1 MSAMPFYDLEKAYD
15 MLADGIDT
23 AGRAH
28 EALFLTK
35 LALVL
40 AREVGDIEIFR
51 KSVAM
56 ALMDLPKHDAEVV
69 T

>member
-1 MSAMPFYDLEKAYD
+1 MSAMTFDDLERAYT
-15 MLADGIDT
+15 MLAEGIDT
-23 AGRAH
+23 AGRAN
-28 EALFLTK
+28 ESLFLAK

-40 AREVGDIEIFR
+40 AREAGDIEIFR

-56 ALMDLPKHDAEVV
+56 ALMDLPKHDAEPV